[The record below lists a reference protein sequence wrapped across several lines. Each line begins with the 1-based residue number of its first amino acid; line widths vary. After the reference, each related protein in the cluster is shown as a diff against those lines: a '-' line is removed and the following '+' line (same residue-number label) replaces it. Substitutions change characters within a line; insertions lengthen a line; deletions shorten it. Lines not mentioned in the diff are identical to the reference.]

1 MSRFKKDIEEAK
13 ERMKA
18 WWDHEIID
26 RSCISYY
33 YPRLGEEFPDVMEF
47 FDPIYLAQNQFP
59 VLESP

>member
-1 MSRFKKDIEEAK
+1 MSRFKEDIEEAK

-26 RSCISYY
+26 RDRPCISYY

-47 FDPIYLAQNQFP
+47 FDPIYLAQNQN
-59 VLESP
+59 